1 LRGAR
6 HGAIGAAPPETG
18 RTAALPA
25 AGGHDVVASLR
36 MSRRPPG
43 LLPGIMTVAR
53 FELKELRIHPG
64 LYLFTPFILIQA
76 LATALLQV
84 GPFDTPLLHTP
95 GGIAVSAMNTLTLLV
110 CMLLLFYTVESQL
123 RERTTGLA
131 PIYYASSV
139 RTGSI
144 IFGKTVANAVVGT
157 VVLLAALLGCIIALL
172 VQRAIP
178 VSLWPFLLVWGLM
191 MVPTFMVWSAM
202 VAAVVAITR
211 NRYTT
216 YAVALAVFVYTLYR
230 QLTGGMNWVGNWNI
244 WNVGPWSDIS
254 TFELNRSAIVLNRLM
269 VVGLSVFLTAV
280 TVRFFGRR
288 SFDAAQVIHR
298 LRPLPLARTSLRLA
312 PFLVVPLVCGVLL
325 WTQITSGYQ
334 GPRNEKR
341 SKEYWKQN
349 LATWKDAPL
358 PALGHVELDVQLEPA
373 ERRFEVDGHYV
384 VKNVRDEPLRRVPVT
399 GGQHW
404 ENISWSLDGSPYE
417 PDDRSRLF
425 VFTFDPPLAPAGE
438 ATIGFSYDGVFPRGV
453 SKNGGGAPQFILPSG
468 VVLHSFSTSFAP
480 VLGYVEAVGVDEDNR
495 YEPRHYDDDF
505 HLGLTDPLFGAPTP
519 YTTRIRVS
527 GPERMR
533 YNSVGSLVSEEVV
546 DGRRTAVWQSDFPV
560 TFFNI
565 VAGEWSVREGNGT
578 KIFYHPEHEYNID
591 EISAALD
598 AARKYYSEWFM
609 EYPWRELKLSE
620 FPALASYAQGFPTN
634 ITFSEAIG
642 FLTKSDPRTNMAFMV
657 TAHEAAHQWW
667 GNLLQPGK
675 GPGGNILSEGM
686 AHFSTI
692 LLLEQCKGQ
701 RERIEFCKRIEEGYG
716 EGRRVDA
723 ERAMVRTDGSKSGDR
738 RVMYDKGGW
747 VFWMLL
753 NRMGRDRALAGI
765 REFIRSS
772 RESPDFPVLQ
782 DFVASMRTHA
792 VDPAD
797 FDQFVDQWFFDVV
810 MPEYRLTEVD
820 RRRSD
825 ESWEVTATVENR
837 GTGLMPVE
845 IAAVRGDRFDADGET
860 GEDYRE
866 SRTTVTLGPG
876 DSTQVILRCDFE
888 PQQLIVDPDAL
899 VLQLKR
905 TKALHRF

>member
-1 LRGAR
+1 
-6 HGAIGAAPPETG
+6 
-18 RTAALPA
+18 
-25 AGGHDVVASLR
+25 
-36 MSRRPPG
+36 
-43 LLPGIMTVAR
+43 
-53 FELKELRIHPG
+53 
-64 LYLFTPFILIQA
+64 
-76 LATALLQV
+76 
-84 GPFDTPLLHTP
+84 
-95 GGIAVSAMNTLTLLV
+95 
-110 CMLLLFYTVESQL
+110 
-123 RERTTGLA
+123 
-131 PIYYASSV
+131 
-139 RTGSI
+139 
-144 IFGKTVANAVVGT
+144 
-157 VVLLAALLGCIIALL
+157 
-172 VQRAIP
+172 
-178 VSLWPFLLVWGLM
+178 
-191 MVPTFMVWSAM
+191 
-202 VAAVVAITR
+202 
-211 NRYTT
+211 
-216 YAVALAVFVYTLYR
+216 
-230 QLTGGMNWVGNWNI
+230 
-244 WNVGPWSDIS
+244 
-254 TFELNRSAIVLNRLM
+254 M

-675 GPGGNILSEGM
+675 GPGGNILCWSS
-686 AHFSTI
+686 ARDSASASSSASASRRATAKVAASTPSAPW
-692 LLLEQCKGQ
+692 CAPT
-701 RERIEFCKRIEEGYG
+701 
-716 EGRRVDA
+716 VP
-723 ERAMVRTDGSKSGDR
+723 RA
-738 RVMYDKGGW
+738 
-747 VFWMLL
+747 
-753 NRMGRDRALAGI
+753 AI
-765 REFIRSS
+765 
-772 RESPDFPVLQ
+772 
-782 DFVASMRTHA
+782 VASCTTRAAGSSGCCSTGWGVIGPWRASESSFAPRARARTSPCSRISWPRCGPTPSIPRTSTSSSTSGSSTWSCRSIASRRSTA
-792 VDPAD
+792 VDP
-797 FDQFVDQWFFDVV
+797 
-810 MPEYRLTEVD
+810 T
-820 RRRSD
+820 S
-825 ESWEVTATVENR
+825 
-837 GTGLMPVE
+837 
-845 IAAVRGDRFDADGET
+845 
-860 GEDYRE
+860 
-866 SRTTVTLGPG
+866 PG
-876 DSTQVILRCDFE
+876 R
-888 PQQLIVDPDAL
+888 
-899 VLQLKR
+899 
-905 TKALHRF
+905 